1 MKNLFRKLGALLV
14 AAAMVLSMCTAAFA
28 ADLEATITINNAGN
42 AAFSYVQVIKPNPS
56 KTTGWEFTSDA
67 ITTHYVRELGATDE
81 QDAIAKLIQYEK
93 DNTGITTGQVEAALK
108 AVLDDTNIGKTSVT
122 GSSFTVTEA
131 GVYAIK
137 GAEENYNFS
146 PMAAYVAFKAYDT
159 ENGVPT
165 DLEDTTVEAKKQT
178 QVIEK
183 STEEKDKVTE
193 IGREENYTINTVIP
207 YIDLSR
213 TEDRYYKFKDVLT
226 GGSYVLNENNKL
238 VVTVTASVPGYEN
251 GKDIEVDVDTT
262 TIAGKQSFVLDLSDF
277 VKDPETGKAIND
289 YANTQLTLQYK
300 VEVKDVQVG
309 NTIIASGSEDAS
321 TPDYGGGSEN
331 LYTGEITLTKY
342 ASDADNDNLTNN
354 AKLADAE
361 FKVYKK
367 VKSIVNDEEVTTIKW
382 AKFDADYKFVEWVN
396 NEADATI
403 VKTDADG
410 FLTVKGLDVDAA
422 GIEYF
427 FKEVKAPE
435 GYSINTTDVSATLQ
449 LTSEET
455 EEGKAV
461 IATGIIHDDTHM
473 IDTTLS
479 ELPSTGGMGTYLF
492 TIIGV
497 VVMAGAAGA
506 FFISRRREAEE

>member
-1 MKNLFRKLGALLV
+1 MKNLFKKLGALLV
-14 AAAMVLSMCTAAFA
+14 AAVMVLSMCTAAFA
-28 ADLEATITINNAGN
+28 ANREATITINNAGK
-42 AAFSYVQVIKPNPS
+42 ATFSYVQIIRPNPS

-67 ITTHYVRELGATDE
+67 VIAHYVSELKAKDE
-81 QDAIAKLIQYEK
+81 QDAIAKLIQYK
-93 DNTGITTGQVEAALK
+93 KNNTGITTKQVEDALK
-108 AVLDDTNIGKTSVT
+108 AVLSDANIGRTPVT

-137 GAEENYNFS
+137 GEEENYSFS
-146 PMAAYVAFKAYDT
+146 PMAAYVAFKDYDT
-159 ENGVPT
+159 TTGVPT
-165 DLEDTTVEAKKQT
+165 DLEDATVEAKKQT
-178 QVIEK
+178 QIIEK
-183 STEEKDKVTE
+183 STEEADKVTE
-193 IGREENYTINTVIP
+193 IGREENYTINTMIP

-213 TEDRYYKFKDVLT
+213 TEGRYYKFKDVLT
-226 GGSYVLNENNKL
+226 GGSYVLNDNGKL
-238 VVTVTASVPGYEN
+238 VVKVTASVPGYES
-251 GKDIEVDVDTT
+251 GKNVEVDVDAT
-262 TIAGKQSFVLDLSDF
+262 TIAGKQSFVLDLSEF
-277 VKDPETGKAIND
+277 VKDSKTGKAINT
-289 YANTQLTLQYK
+289 YANTQLTLQYTVK
-300 VEVKDVQVG
+300 VTDIQVD
-309 NTIIASGSEDAS
+309 NTIIASGSENAS

-342 ASDADNDNLTNN
+342 ASDDNNNDLEDNE
-354 AKLADAE
+354 KLANAE

-382 AKFDADYKFVEWVN
+382 ARFDAAYKLLGWDN
-396 NEADATI
+396 NEANATI

-410 FLTVKGLDVDAA
+410 FLTVEGLDVDAA

-449 LTSEET
+449 LTA
-455 EEGKAV
+455 EEGKET
-461 IATGIIHDDTHM
+461 IAKGITHADTHM
-473 IDTTLS
+473 IDTTLA

-506 FFISRRREAEE
+506 FFISRRRETEE